1 MQTND
6 SKKKFKPY
14 NCPPSD
20 GVYLTL
26 QRLSQEFPALVV
38 DDLIVKSDT
47 KIDLTAAL
55 RLSHQARLTSHFHE
69 IDNERY
75 HSQFSPT
82 VANGP

>member
-1 MQTND
+1 MTLISPMHD

-38 DDLIVKSDT
+38 DDFIVKSDT

-55 RLSHQARLTSHFHE
+55 TTQCAFLSR
-69 IDNERY
+69 
-75 HSQFSPT
+75 
-82 VANGP
+82 VA